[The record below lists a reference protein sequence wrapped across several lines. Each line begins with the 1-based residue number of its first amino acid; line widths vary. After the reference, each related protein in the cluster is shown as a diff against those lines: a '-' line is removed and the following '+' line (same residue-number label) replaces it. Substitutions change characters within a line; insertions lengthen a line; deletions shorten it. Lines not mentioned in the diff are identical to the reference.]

1 MAETII
7 MIFIMIPI
15 YVLLIWT
22 YLYPEDSM
30 LFGRKWMYKEKPEFS
45 KEAIRFTK
53 FISVVT
59 MVGLAIVLIS
69 VFFDNYFLIF
79 ILVLGLPTVL
89 IYGVT
94 RIFK

>member
-1 MAETII
+1 
-7 MIFIMIPI
+7 MIPI

-30 LFGRKWMYKEKPEFS
+30 LFGNKWMYKEKPEIS
-45 KEAIRFTK
+45 EEAIRFTK
-53 FISVVT
+53 FLSVVT
-59 MVGLAIVLIS
+59 MVGLTIAVIS
-69 VFFDNYFLIF
+69 VFFDSYFLMF